1 MRNITCPLSIC
12 VCIFIIFFFSI
23 VRNVLFVFFP
33 RLFTCSFNIEF
44 IKSVNFSN
52 QFGFFPNHLF
62 IFNSEKK
69 CLMDMSIKPKSMS
82 REYRLIDFYWNN
94 WIRIEMMLTITN
106 TTLLT
111 HTHTHTL
118 NFDVFC
124 PLVFLVKQSYEN
136 SIECEFNENRNTN
149 YPILITIRG
158 FCSFYNMPFPN
169 EIYQRFFSSSNFDP
183 IFMPTK

>member
-1 MRNITCPLSIC
+1 MSLVDLC
-12 VCIFIIFFFSI
+12 VYIYHLFFLHCSERAVRFFSTT
-23 VRNVLFVFFP
+23 FHVFFQYWIYKISK
-33 RLFTCSFNIEF
+33 FFKSIWFFSESFIHF
-44 IKSVNFSN
+44 
-52 QFGFFPNHLF
+52 QFR
-62 IFNSEKK
+62 KK
-69 CLMDMSIKPKSMS
+69 CLMDTSIKPKSMS

-106 TTLLT
+106 TTLL
-111 HTHTHTL
+111 THTHTL